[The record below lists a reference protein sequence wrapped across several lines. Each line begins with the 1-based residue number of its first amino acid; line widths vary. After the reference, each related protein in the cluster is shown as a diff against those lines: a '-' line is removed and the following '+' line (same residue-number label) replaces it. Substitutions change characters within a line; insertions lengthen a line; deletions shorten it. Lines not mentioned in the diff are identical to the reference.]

1 MVQKNNRNLRPET
14 ILTTEN
20 PLEMMENAFY
30 FMLKAFF
37 VLEIFKVFFE
47 FLVIQKNF
55 LNLISKFM
63 TSHKYKYTY

>member
-37 VLEIFKVFFE
+37 VLEIFKVF
-47 FLVIQKNF
+47 LNF
-55 LNLISKFM
+55 QLFRK
-63 TSHKYKYTY
+63 TA